1 MSDPERFVLNE
12 AFNDKNS
19 KVIHQRLVNGVFTY
33 RVAVKM
39 RNSRKNADVIYVS
52 RELTKPLSELLAGRL
67 KTGFHFA
74 TTQDLNSPGWQRLGD
89 F

>member
-1 MSDPERFVLNE
+1 M
-12 AFNDKNS
+12 
-19 KVIHQRLVNGVFTY
+19 QMMNGILTY
-33 RVAVKM
+33 RLAVKM

-52 RELTKPLSELLAGRL
+52 REITKSLKDLLAGRV

-74 TTQDLNSPGWQRLGD
+74 TTKDLTSPGWQRLGD